1 MRTLGSF
8 DARTNEHHEVGH
20 PKEHTELR
28 TGTVDSAFAGF
39 GEYVKDRH
47 SVKAPIVLRGCA
59 L

>member
-1 MRTLGSF
+1 MLILKPLNGISTELG
-8 DARTNEHHEVGH
+8 HL
-20 PKEHTELR
+20 KEHTELR

-47 SVKAPIVLRGCA
+47 SVKAPIVLRGRA